1 MSVVTA
7 MAADTSELLA
17 DCPECPAGCIQGTD
31 YLCAVNLVVQDE
43 TVPVHWNSLCSA
55 VSHPTS
61 AGGMEMKFERR
72 FYPMLKYPGAHSKP
86 GCAKKKIHWE
96 LE

>member
-1 MSVVTA
+1 MTVVTA

-43 TVPVHWNSLCSA
+43 TVPV
-55 VSHPTS
+55 SHPTS
-61 AGGMEMKFERR
+61 AGGREMKFERH

-86 GCAKKKIHWE
+86 GRAKKKIHWE

>member
-1 MSVVTA
+1 MTVVTA

-43 TVPVHWNSLCSA
+43 IVP

-86 GCAKKKIHWE
+86 GRAKKKIHWE